1 MKVDDRGW
9 LVRADGDPAVQQGL
23 VDRLKSASHGGVL
36 APGQR
41 DQAMQAALASAKNQL
56 GPHGRAL
63 LVDAFGFDEL
73 GVETL
78 LQIRI
83 EAAVHA
89 IKTAARAQACWTPGT
104 AGDPVPFTE

>member
-1 MKVDDRGW
+1 
-9 LVRADGDPAVQQGL
+9 
-23 VDRLKSASHGGVL
+23 
-36 APGQR
+36 
-41 DQAMQAALASAKNQL
+41 MQAALASAKNQL

-63 LVDAFGFDEL
+63 LVETFGFDEL

-83 EAAVHA
+83 EAAIHA

-104 AGDPVPFTE
+104 AGNPVPFTA